1 MARINLTLDQDVVL
15 GLLADRGGDAFR
27 LLLQETLNRG
37 AEGEVGRAAVRPVLR
52 ANAAAHRQ
60 PQRDEGK
67 VPHDQGCHHRA
78 EGVKAAQ
85 HPV

>member
-15 GLLADRGGDAFR
+15 GLLTDGGRGRLQAAAPGDA
-27 LLLQETLNRG
+27 QRG
-37 AEGEVGRAAVRPVLR
+37 TEGEVSRAAVRLVLR
-52 ANAAAHRQ
+52 AHRQ

-67 VPHDQGCHHRA
+67 VPHDQGRHHRA

-85 HPV
+85 RPV

>member
-1 MARINLTLDQDVVL
+1 MARINLTLDQDEVL
-15 GLLADRGGDAFR
+15 GLLTDGGRGHLQAAAPGDA
-27 LLLQETLNRG
+27 QRG
-37 AEGEVGRAAVRPVLR
+37 AEGEVGRAAVRLVLR

-67 VPHDQGCHHRA
+67 VPHDQGRHHRA

-85 HPV
+85 RPV

>member
-1 MARINLTLDQDVVL
+1 MARINLALDQDEVL
-15 GLLADRGGDAFR
+15 GLLTDGDRDALQAAAPGDA
-27 LLLQETLNRG
+27 QRG
-37 AEGEVGRAAVRPVLR
+37 TEGEVSRAVVRSALR

-67 VPHDQGCHHRA
+67 APHDQGRHHRA

-85 HPV
+85 CPV

>member
-1 MARINLTLDQDVVL
+1 MARINLTLDQDLVL
-15 GLLADRGGDAFR
+15 GLLTDGDRDTFR

-37 AEGEVGRAAVRPVLR
+37 TEGEVSRAAVRLVLR
-52 ANAAAHRQ
+52 ANAEAHRQ

-67 VPHDQGCHHRA
+67 APHDQGRHHRA